1 MGVYIFVIWRVGII
15 DSTLWI
21 IMRSCRT
28 IILCQLNGRLSEV
41 LFLNS
46 RHRFTWVEIGLCRI
60 AILLV
65 WDSLM
70 VTHIL
75 SWLYRQSKGKDI
87 YKTQLSKRVRR
98 PLPSLS
104 LDQSLATLCQQLIVC
119 VEAVITRRVG
129 WQIVGPWFLP
139 RVYPSSKVLTYPPF
153 NTRRSIIVIM
163 LCLDFCETLIP
174 GILNFESRVE
184 GSCALAHVW
193 TRDQSGV
200 CPWTLVRHLPRIES
214 PRASMDQVVHL
225 K

>member
-1 MGVYIFVIWRVGII
+1 MGVYIFVISQVGII
-15 DSTLWI
+15 DSTLCI

-28 IILCQLNGRLSEV
+28 IILCQLNRRLSEV

-75 SWLYRQSKGKDI
+75 SCLYRQSKGKDI

-163 LCLDFCETLIP
+163 LCLDFCETASVWWPSDGLFYRDLIR
-174 GILNFESRVE
+174 L
-184 GSCALAHVW
+184 
-193 TRDQSGV
+193 
-200 CPWTLVRHLPRIES
+200 
-214 PRASMDQVVHL
+214 ASMLMRSGIFQL
-225 K
+225 AL